1 MLQTLRTYFS
11 ADFDWIPDLET
22 PHNYPQ
28 LAGKLLLRD
37 EVPLNDTNLMS
48 ALSENVLTKIPALE
62 HHFWGFCCRRCG
74 NKEQHLFANMPHAA
88 CENDCIYCRS
98 CIQMGR
104 TTDCEPLYFGS
115 PNVKWPR
122 VENPCA
128 WKGELTFSQQK
139 AADEIRD
146 LVQLGKGEKLIWA
159 VCGAGK
165 TEMLFPGLAEAFS
178 SGKRVCLATPRT
190 DVVRELLPRLKAAFP
205 NVEMEALYGDSP
217 DKKGAA
223 QFLIATT
230 HQLLR
235 FAHAFDVMIIDEIDA
250 FPFHQ
255 DPALHYASK
264 RAAKIESSLIYLTA
278 TPRKAQHKRIRNKTL
293 PVVFIPKRFHGY
305 PLPVPKLNLTPSLY
319 RHLKRGK
326 IPPSLL
332 EKIKM
337 QQQSHRQL
345 LIFVPSVKQADLLAE
360 YLSQWKLKVAS
371 VHAEDPKRAE
381 KVIDFRNKQYPILVT
396 TTILERG
403 VTFPSVDVY
412 VVDAGHSVFDEAA
425 LVQIAGRAGRSP
437 DDPYGEVIFFHAGKT
452 NTLLNARESVVK
464 MNRLGEKL

>member
-1 MLQTLRTYFS
+1 MLQSLRTYFS
-11 ADFDWIPDLET
+11 ADFDWIPDLVT
-22 PHNYPQ
+22 PHYYPQ
-28 LAGKLLLRD
+28 LAGKLLLHYEIPLD
-37 EVPLNDTNLMS
+37 EPHLIS
-48 ALSENVLTKIPALE
+48 ALSQNVLIKVPGLE
-62 HHFWGFCCRRCG
+62 HHFWGFRCRRCG
-74 NKEQHLFANMPHAA
+74 NKEQHLFAEIPHAA
-88 CENDCIYCRS
+88 CGKSCVYCRC

-104 TTDCEPLYFGS
+104 VTECEPLYFGS
-115 PNVKWPR
+115 PNVAWPR
-122 VENPCA
+122 YENPCA

-139 AADEIRD
+139 AADEIRN
-146 LVQLGKGEKLIWA
+146 VIQLGKGEKLIWA

-165 TEMLFPGLAEAFS
+165 TEMLYPGLTDAFS

-217 DKKGAA
+217 NKKGAA

-264 RAAKIESSLIYLTA
+264 RAAKTESSLIYLTA

-293 PVVFIPKRFHGY
+293 PVVFIPKRFHGH
-305 PLPVPKLNLTPSLY
+305 PLPVPQLKLTPSLFH
-319 RHLKRGK
+319 HLKRGK

-332 EKIKM
+332 EKIKQ

-345 LIFVPSVKQADLLAE
+345 LIFMPSVKQADQIAE
-360 YLSQWKLKVAS
+360 YLRKWKMIVES
-371 VHAEDPKRAE
+371 VHAEDPKRAD
-381 KVIDFRNKQYPILVT
+381 KVMAFRKKDYPILVT

-437 DDPYGEVIFFHAGKT
+437 DDPNGEVIFFHTGKT
-452 NTLLNARESVVK
+452 NPLLDARESIMK

>member
-11 ADFDWIPDLET
+11 ADFDWIPDLVT
-22 PHNYPQ
+22 PHYYPQ
-28 LAGKLLLRD
+28 LAGKLLLHYEIPLD
-37 EVPLNDTNLMS
+37 EPHLIS
-48 ALSENVLTKIPALE
+48 ALSQNVLIKVPGLE
-62 HHFWGFCCRRCG
+62 HHFWGFRCRRCG
-74 NKEQHLFANMPHAA
+74 NKEQHLFAEIPHAA
-88 CENDCIYCRS
+88 CGKACVYCRC

-104 TTDCEPLYFGS
+104 VMECEPLYFGS
-115 PNVKWPR
+115 PNVAWPR
-122 VENPCA
+122 FGDPCA

-139 AADEIRD
+139 AADEIRN
-146 LVQLGKGEKLIWA
+146 VIQLGKGEKLIWA

-165 TEMLFPGLAEAFS
+165 TEMLFPGLTDAFS

-217 DKKGAA
+217 NKKGAA

-264 RAAKIESSLIYLTA
+264 RAAKTESSLIYLTA

-293 PVVFIPKRFHGY
+293 PVVFIPKRFHGH
-305 PLPVPKLNLTPSLY
+305 PLPVPQLKLTPSLFH
-319 RHLKRGK
+319 HLKRGK

-332 EKIKM
+332 EKIKQ

-345 LIFVPSVKQADLLAE
+345 LIFMPSVKQADQIAE
-360 YLSQWKLKVAS
+360 YLRKWKMIVES
-371 VHAEDPKRAE
+371 VHAEDPKRAD
-381 KVIDFRNKQYPILVT
+381 KVMAFRKKDYPILVT

-437 DDPYGEVIFFHAGKT
+437 DDPNGEVIFFHTGKT
-452 NTLLNARESVVK
+452 NPLLDARESIMK

>member
-1 MLQTLRTYFS
+1 MLHTLRTYFS
-11 ADFDWIPDLET
+11 SDFDWLPGLDT
-22 PHNYPQ
+22 PHYYPQ
-28 LAGKLLLRD
+28 LAGKLLLHCEIPLD
-37 EVPLNDTNLMS
+37 EPHLMT
-48 ALSENVLTKIPALE
+48 ALSQNVLIKVPGLD
-62 HHFWGFCCRRCG
+62 HHFWGFRCRRCG
-74 NKEQHLFANMPHAA
+74 NKEQHLFAEIPHAI
-88 CENDCIYCRS
+88 CGKDCVYCRS

-104 TTDCEPLYFGS
+104 VMECESLYFGS
-115 PNVKWPR
+115 SNVSWPR
-122 VENPCA
+122 LENPCA
-128 WKGELTFSQQK
+128 WKGKLTFSQQK
-139 AADEIRD
+139 AADEIRN
-146 LVQLGKGEKLIWA
+146 VIQLGKGEKLIWA

-165 TEMLFPGLAEAFS
+165 TEMLFPGLTEAFT

-190 DVVRELLPRLKAAFP
+190 DVVRELLPRLKSAFP

-217 DKKGAA
+217 NKKGAA

-264 RAAKIESSLIYLTA
+264 RAAKTESSLIYLTA

-293 PVVFIPKRFHGY
+293 PVVFIPTRFHGH
-305 PLPVPKLNLTPSLY
+305 PLPVPQLKLTPNLFH
-319 RHLKRGK
+319 HLKRGK

-332 EKIKM
+332 EKIKQ

-345 LIFVPSVKQADLLAE
+345 LIFMPSVKQADQIAE
-360 YLSQWKLKVAS
+360 YLRKWKMVVES
-371 VHAEDPKRAE
+371 VHAEDPKRAD
-381 KVIDFRNKQYPILVT
+381 KVMAFRKKHYPILVT

-437 DDPYGEVIFFHAGKT
+437 DDPYGDVIFFHTGKT
-452 NTLLNARESVVK
+452 NPLLDARESIMK